1 MRDEKLLQELLDA
14 EDEVS
19 VLAALSQRGLLKD
32 NARWRNLGNMPN
44 NQSIVHNQQSS
55 PGAALVEKYTNGLDA
70 VFLRYC
76 RAEGI
81 DPRGPK
87 APESMADAVLKW
99 FGDLSEKEPQEIRAI
114 AENNLILYATGSKQ
128 RPSLSFY
135 DAGEGQL
142 AEDFPKTFC
151 SLIYGSDD
159 GSYKG
164 AIPFVQGRFNM
175 GGTGVLPFC
184 SEERKLQLVVSRVPK
199 DVAKR
204 DDHEW
209 AFTIFCFFASNQNP
223 SWRYMV
229 GSDGKTFTAGSMPL
243 ALVPK
248 IGAKSGEV
256 CPPRERAVESGTLIK
271 MYDYK
276 APRSN
281 ICGELFRKL
290 EDYLLRPALPLRLI
304 ECRPEYKANVMG
316 VTNWDRLSAWGKG
329 RLEEGFEDGASIQ
342 IKLSTGE
349 TIPAE
354 VRVFKAVKGSD
365 SEDDQPQTGLRALIN
380 GQSHAKRDSQFF
392 RTKAV
397 DKEHLA
403 GSILVTL
410 DCTELGQALRNALFM
425 SNRETFRDDPLL
437 QDLFK
442 KLQKELHDHEGLRE
456 LNLKRYE
463 EKIADAVDDNEGI
476 SALEELLSTDPSLAD
491 LFGSVVAGKVAA
503 KTATDG
509 KGGKVKGTPQPFQG
523 SEFPTFFRRAD
534 GATSVE
540 IDFPRGDATRVSFQT
555 DVKNNYFTR
564 RKHLGTCEFKNGVQ
578 PTFHLF
584 NGRLTFTFQVDK
596 DIAEGTDLKMDATI
610 TDNMGSGP
618 FPLAVI
624 GHVVAPREQD
634 PENGHPPKAKP
645 DPKVQAGPSRPDV
658 TEVERGPDDPP
669 LTIEKVPNTDRLKL
683 LVNKGSRLLS
693 EAKHLR
699 PPEEE
704 AAVEFVFKYGLA
716 LTAMGLL
723 DTVKRT
729 PEWTT
734 DEAGCREHIQRS
746 AAGIARV
753 IVPLCLS
760 LPKKLPKRAR
770 T

>member
-1 MRDEKLLQELLDA
+1 MI
-14 EDEVS
+14 
-19 VLAALSQRGLLKD
+19 VL
-32 NARWRNLGNMPN
+32 
-44 NQSIVHNQQSS
+44 
-55 PGAALVEKYTNGLDA
+55 
-70 VFLRYC
+70 
-76 RAEGI
+76 
-81 DPRGPK
+81 
-87 APESMADAVLKW
+87 
-99 FGDLSEKEPQEIRAI
+99 FGDVFGHSGNDQL
-114 AENNLILYATGSKQ
+114 
-128 RPSLSFY
+128 
-135 DAGEGQL
+135 QL
-142 AEDFPKTFC
+142 AFFTAEWQHTRAPHVK
-151 SLIYGSDD
+151 SALH
-159 GSYKG
+159 KG
-164 AIPFVQGRFNM
+164 I
-175 GGTGVLPFC
+175 
-184 SEERKLQLVVSRVPK
+184 
-199 DVAKR
+199 AKQ

-209 AFTIFCFFASNQNP
+209 AFTVFCFFASNQNP
-223 SWRYMV
+223 SWRYLV
-229 GSDGKTFTAGSMPL
+229 GSDGKTITAGSMPL

-248 IGAKSGEV
+248 VGAKSGEV
-256 CPPRERAVESGTLIK
+256 CLPRERVVESGTLIK

-316 VTNWDRLSAWGKG
+316 VTNWDRLNAWGKG

-342 IKLSTGE
+342 IKLSTTGE

-354 VRVFKAVKGSD
+354 VRVFKAIKGSD

-397 DKEHLA
+397 DKEHIA

-410 DCTELGQALRNALFM
+410 DCTELGQASRNALFM

-442 KLQKELHDHEGLRE
+442 KLQKELHDHEGLTE

-463 EKIADAVDDNEGI
+463 EKIANAVDNEEGI

-491 LFGSVVAGKVAA
+491 LFGSIVSGKVAA

-509 KGGKVKGTPQPFQG
+509 KGGKIKGTSQPFQG
-523 SEFPTFFRRAD
+523 NEIPTFFRRAD
-534 GATSVE
+534 GSTSVE
-540 IDFPRGDATRVSFQT
+540 IDLPRGDATRVSFKT

-564 RKHLGTCEFKNGVQ
+564 KKHRGTCEFTNGVQ

-596 DIAEGTDLKMDATI
+596 NVAEGTNFNMDATI
-610 TDNMGSGP
+610 TDNTGSGP
-618 FPLAVI
+618 FQLTII

-634 PENGHPPKAKP
+634 DTEHPPKPKS

-658 TEVERGPDDPP
+658 IEVERGPDDPP
-669 LTIEKVPNTDRLKL
+669 ITIEKVPNTDRLKL
-683 LVNKGSRLLS
+683 LVNKGSRLLA
-693 EAKHLR
+693 EAKALR
-699 PPEEE
+699 SPEEG

-723 DTVKRT
+723 DSVKRT
-729 PEWTT
+729 PEWA
-734 DEAGCREHIQRS
+734 DNEAACREHIQQS
-746 AAGIARV
+746 AAGVARV

-760 LPKKLPKRAR
+760 LPKKLPKLAR